1 MAILV
6 LAGMVFEII
15 WEMLHGKISWED
27 INASASVAS
36 EFCEWFQVEINVHI
50 LHRKYQ
56 VKPH

>member
-1 MAILV
+1 MAYGYSR
-6 LAGMVFEII
+6 AGWDGLRDHLGDVA
-15 WEMLHGKISWED
+15 WED

-36 EFCEWFQVEINVHI
+36 EFCEWFQVEIDVHI